1 MYHEFEE
8 GFVNGS
14 LVLRSKR
21 RTDWAGIALL
31 VVAAASMAFFVA
43 AVVWSIN

>member
-21 RTDWAGIALL
+21 RTDWAGIVL
-31 VVAAASMAFFVA
+31 VVAAVASMAFFVA
-43 AVVWSIN
+43 AVVWNIN